1 MVSDLEGWFNLP
13 KSVKLLDISLIGY
26 TIALVISIILY
37 LNFLDH
43 SVQNLMPIFLTAILL
58 LFTWNFRTQL
68 QNNPDLNIQKNFYR
82 NWFIICLFII
92 IIVLIITI
100 TYPITYL

>member
-1 MVSDLEGWFNLP
+1 MGSDLEGWFNLP
-13 KSVKLLDISLIGY
+13 KSVKLLDISLVGY
-26 TIALVISIILY
+26 AIALSVSIILY

-58 LFTWNFRTQL
+58 LFTWNLRTQL
-68 QNNPDLNIQKNFYR
+68 LNNPDLNLQKNFFR

-92 IIVLIITI
+92 IIVIIITLVYPV
-100 TYPITYL
+100 TY